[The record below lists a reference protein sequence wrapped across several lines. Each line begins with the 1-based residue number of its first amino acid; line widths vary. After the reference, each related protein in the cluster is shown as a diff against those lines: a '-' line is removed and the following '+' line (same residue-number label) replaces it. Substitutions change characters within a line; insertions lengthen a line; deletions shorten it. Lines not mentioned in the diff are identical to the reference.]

1 NLCFEANPGEVF
13 GLLGPN
19 GAGKTTTLRMV
30 AQILRPSSG
39 FILLDEGKLDMS
51 PASRRQIGFLSG
63 STGLYERLT
72 PREMLEYFA
81 KLNGFR

>member
-1 NLCFEANPGEVF
+1 REPVTYEILFEMLKVDALTRMFFDKKRGEFPAVDNLCFEANPGEVF

-39 FILLDEGKLDMS
+39 FIL
-51 PASRRQIGFLSG
+51 
-63 STGLYERLT
+63 
-72 PREMLEYFA
+72 
-81 KLNGFR
+81 